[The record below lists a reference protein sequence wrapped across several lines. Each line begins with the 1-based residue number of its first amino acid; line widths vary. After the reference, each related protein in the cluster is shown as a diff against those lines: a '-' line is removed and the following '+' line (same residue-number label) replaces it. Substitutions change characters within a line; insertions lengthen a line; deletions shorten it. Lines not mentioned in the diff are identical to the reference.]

1 MRKSFF
7 FLLFFFALS
16 LTYAQ
21 QGLIEKFDPCAEEV
35 SSESQKLFKKAYS
48 FYQDGKFDKA
58 FPILRDLIENESDFA
73 SPYFLMGLI
82 GVGRENTKMI
92 EKYFP
97 LAFEV
102 CPDYSHPLL
111 FYYLGVIDYSYNRF
125 EQAVVYFEKF
135 LNATLN
141 NNAYSK
147 MQIDAINYIEWCE
160 FLALSEK
167 DKYPFRPEK
176 LENISTNQD
185 ETKPYISFD
194 GNTALFV
201 RKVKQR
207 SKNEESFY
215 QQTSFITKDVLCQAF
230 LEFNEDLG
238 IWEFDEGFP
247 INEFENV
254 VNKPTKVSLTADN
267 KQMYFSYLDK
277 ASGKYQI
284 YCSHSVGGV
293 WSKPE
298 NIGNIVNDA
307 TANLVDPFI
316 TADGNTLYFSSD
328 KKGGQG
334 GYDIW
339 VTHKSKNGSWLKPT
353 NFGKRVNTP
362 LNEYSPYLHPDN
374 NSFYF
379 SSNGWKG
386 FGGQDLFYINLNEIT
401 MKEPLNIGQEIN
413 TEGNE
418 NEIMLKKDGKTAY
431 RSEWNKDKKNYDL
444 VTYSLP
450 EKCRAKAVH
459 LINLNVID
467 KQMPAYNCKIEVLNL
482 TEGSSVS
489 YYTPSDEEKTCL
501 ALMPTD
507 NYLIKINKPSYA
519 FCCKAIQTP
528 TNFESL
534 DIEIKILEHGSVYPL
549 ENNKLLLN
557 EFVQYLK
564 ENPRLRIQLL
574 GKEEETLQVQE
585 YLLKSGLREDRV
597 RLCTK
602 QSSETLSYIID

>member
-102 CPDYSHPLL
+102 CPDYSHPLM

-125 EQAVVYFEKF
+125 DKAVIEFEKF

-160 FLALSEK
+160 FLALSEN
-167 DKYPFRPEK
+167 DKYPFKPEK

-230 LEFNEDLG
+230 LE
-238 IWEFDEGFP
+238 
-247 INEFENV
+247 
-254 VNKPTKVSLTADN
+254 
-267 KQMYFSYLDK
+267 
-277 ASGKYQI
+277 
-284 YCSHSVGGV
+284 
-293 WSKPE
+293 
-298 NIGNIVNDA
+298 
-307 TANLVDPFI
+307 
-316 TADGNTLYFSSD
+316 
-328 KKGGQG
+328 
-334 GYDIW
+334 
-339 VTHKSKNGSWLKPT
+339 
-353 NFGKRVNTP
+353 
-362 LNEYSPYLHPDN
+362 
-374 NSFYF
+374 
-379 SSNGWKG
+379 
-386 FGGQDLFYINLNEIT
+386 
-401 MKEPLNIGQEIN
+401 
-413 TEGNE
+413 
-418 NEIMLKKDGKTAY
+418 
-431 RSEWNKDKKNYDL
+431 
-444 VTYSLP
+444 
-450 EKCRAKAVH
+450 
-459 LINLNVID
+459 
-467 KQMPAYNCKIEVLNL
+467 
-482 TEGSSVS
+482 
-489 YYTPSDEEKTCL
+489 
-501 ALMPTD
+501 
-507 NYLIKINKPSYA
+507 
-519 FCCKAIQTP
+519 
-528 TNFESL
+528 
-534 DIEIKILEHGSVYPL
+534 
-549 ENNKLLLN
+549 
-557 EFVQYLK
+557 
-564 ENPRLRIQLL
+564 
-574 GKEEETLQVQE
+574 
-585 YLLKSGLREDRV
+585 
-597 RLCTK
+597 
-602 QSSETLSYIID
+602 